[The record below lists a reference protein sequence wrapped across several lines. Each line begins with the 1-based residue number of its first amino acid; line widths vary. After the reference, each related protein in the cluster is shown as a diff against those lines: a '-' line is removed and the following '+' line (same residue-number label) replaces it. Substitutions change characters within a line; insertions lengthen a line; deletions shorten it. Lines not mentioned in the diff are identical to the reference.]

1 MSKQGWTPKPTS
13 DSKDFQTSIFCNR
26 TAILA
31 SFFPFRTSIHS
42 QQLSETPV
50 SCFFKSNK
58 RDAPAIFRSILDLK
72 SSHLVILMSVIVMWH
87 NLSCKWEAD
96 DDIRKPLRELGAHG
110 LLGGG

>member
-1 MSKQGWTPKPTS
+1 MGGRGNLYFLQW
-13 DSKDFQTSIFCNR
+13 D
-26 TAILA
+26 ILA
-31 SFFPFRTSIHS
+31 SFFPFRTSIDN

-58 RDAPAIFRSILDLK
+58 RDVPAIFRSILDLK
-72 SSHLVILMSVIVMWH
+72 SSYIAILVSVIVMWH

-96 DDIRKPLRELGAHG
+96 DDIRRRLREKDAHG